1 MIQSVTHSP
10 YVTRVKQH
18 PAKNFSSMKKG
29 CHTRHAVTDDP
40 KRSSLI
46 NTRDLFPCILCQGM
60 RGKPS
65 HPSHSLLSDR
75 ELPKIKNREIL
86 SPSRDIK
93 GAISR

>member
-1 MIQSVTHSP
+1 MIRSVTHSP

-29 CHTRHAVTDDP
+29 CHTRHAVTDDL

-46 NTRDLFPCILCQGM
+46 DTRDLFPCILCQGM

-65 HPSHSLLSDR
+65 HPSHSLLPDR
-75 ELPKIKNREIL
+75 ELAGFRMKVIL
-86 SPSRDIK
+86 SPSHDSMEEINR
-93 GAISR
+93 